1 MTAWSSTTGAEVSS
15 ERSALV
21 EAARVVRE
29 RWWLIAVS
37 FVVCLVITLA
47 LALHA
52 QKQYTASAS
61 LLIRQS
67 NLPAL
72 VDPTQAQPQD
82 STTLAHLQS
91 DDVSL
96 ISSSPVAA
104 AVKQMLHSSES
115 VADLQSQVVAT
126 AGTTN
131 DLITV
136 SITDSS
142 AALAAAKANAFATAL
157 VNYLNNAAQAQLVSG
172 QARLRSELAQLKPG
186 DPGRSAVQQALK
198 QVIALEAV
206 TNGGASVVEPA
217 TVPSGPSSPRVKRD
231 VAIGGAVGI
240 LIGVA
245 LAFLLDLFDRRLKSG
260 EAIERLYGLS
270 ALTSVPLRR
279 RLAGD
284 REAQIDLEP
293 FRILRD
299 GLSYISLRKH
309 AQVILVTSA
318 VSGEGKTW
326 VASGLGRAMASAGKS
341 VALIEGDVH
350 RPALKRQLGL
360 ESNGRGLMN
369 ALVEGGNALDY
380 VESSPLFPSLSV
392 LPSGPFTPNS
402 AELLR
407 LPAMGRALEE
417 LAREFEF
424 VVIDGPPLLP
434 VADAQVLL
442 DNAAIDVVLVA
453 ARPYLT
459 TRDQIRRAITVLK
472 RHPDKGIG
480 LVINAVRERSRGYY
494 DYTTQRDDVL
504 VLEQEDKVL
513 ASSPPPSRR
522 SKRSP
527 RSARPSRSGT
537 ASRPPRAPR
546 PEDREPVVEPS
557 SETS

>member
-1 MTAWSSTTGAEVSS
+1 MTAWSSTTGGEVSS
-15 ERSALV
+15 ERSALIDAV
-21 EAARVVRE
+21 RVVRE
-29 RWWLIAVS
+29 RWWLIAAS
-37 FVVCLVITLA
+37 FVVCLVITVA
-47 LALHA
+47 LSLHA

-72 VDPTQAQPQD
+72 VDPTQTQAQD

-96 ISSSPVAA
+96 ASSSPVAA
-104 AVKQMLHSSES
+104 AVKRALHSSES
-115 VADLQSQVVAT
+115 VADLQDQVVAT
-126 AGTTN
+126 ADTTN
-131 DLITV
+131 DLIDI

-142 AALAAAKANAFATAL
+142 PALAAAKANAFATSL

-172 QARLRSELAQLKPG
+172 QARLQTELAQLAPA
-186 DPGRSAVQQALK
+186 DPGRAAVQQALK

-206 TNGGASVVEPA
+206 TNGGASVVQPA
-217 TVPSGPSSPRVKRD
+217 TVPTAPSSPRVKRD
-231 VAIGGAVGI
+231 IAIGAAVGL
-240 LIGVA
+240 LIGLA
-245 LAFLLDLFDRRLKSG
+245 LAFLLDLFDRRIKSG
-260 EAIERLYGLS
+260 EALERLYGLP

-299 GLSYISLRKH
+299 GLGYISLREH

-326 VASGLGRAMASAGKS
+326 VASGLARAMAAAGKS

-350 RPALKRQLGL
+350 RPALRRQLGL
-360 ESNGRGLMN
+360 ESTGRGLMN
-369 ALVEGGNALDY
+369 VLVEGGNAVDY
-380 VESSPLFPSLSV
+380 VQASPELPSLSV
-392 LPSGPFTPNS
+392 LASGPFTPNS

-407 LPAMGRALEE
+407 LPGMTRALEE
-417 LAREFEF
+417 LAGDFDF
-424 VVIDGPPLLP
+424 VVVDGPPLLP

-442 DNAAIDVVLVA
+442 DNSAIDVVLVV

-459 TRDQIRRAITVLK
+459 TRDQIRRAIAVLK
-472 RHPDKGIG
+472 RHPEKGFG

-494 DYTTQRDDVL
+494 GYDKRRDDVL
-504 VLEQEDKVL
+504 ELDEDSVLGS
-513 ASSPPPSRR
+513 AAPPPPRR
-522 SKRSP
+522 S
-527 RSARPSRSGT
+527 T
-537 ASRPPRAPR
+537 AVSRPG
-546 PEDREPVVEPS
+546 
-557 SETS
+557 SEQS